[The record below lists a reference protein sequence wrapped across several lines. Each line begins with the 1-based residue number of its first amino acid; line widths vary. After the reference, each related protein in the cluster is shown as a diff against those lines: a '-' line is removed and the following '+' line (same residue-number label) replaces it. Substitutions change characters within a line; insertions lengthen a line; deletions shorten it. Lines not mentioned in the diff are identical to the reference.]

1 MEFHQLRYFV
11 AAAETQSMTR
21 AAERLH
27 VSQPALS
34 RQIALLE
41 EEIGVLLFQRL
52 KQRITLTDAGRF
64 FLAKTR
70 QLLCDAETATQQ
82 VRERFNGE
90 RKTLRL
96 GFIGPFLDDLV
107 APAVRE
113 FQQRHPKSQVSL
125 YDLPP
130 SAQIQRLRANELDAA
145 ILANIDESE
154 RTRFSVQQLSK
165 HRMAV
170 VVPAE
175 HRLAHRKAVKLG
187 ELSSE
192 PWVSLSNEVFPGRRE
207 FLLESCGKAGFVP
220 QLHAELDSLPL
231 MLAAVATTSS
241 VALIPAHAR
250 KLPHSGCVFLTL
262 STPVITTQLLLIKA
276 RAQPGTELAC
286 LLSLLA
292 EHAAA
297 LADA

>member
-21 AAERLH
+21 AAEILH

-34 RQIALLE
+34 RQIAMLE
-41 EEIGVLLFQRL
+41 DEVGVLLFDRV
-52 KQRITLTDAGRF
+52 KQRIKLTEAGRF
-64 FLAKTR
+64 FLSKAR

-113 FQQRHPKSQVSL
+113 FQQRHPTSRVSL
-125 YDLPP
+125 FDLPP
-130 SAQIQRLRANELDAA
+130 SAQMQRLRANELDAA
-145 ILANIDESE
+145 ILGNIDDAE
-154 RTRFSVQQLSK
+154 RDRFSVQQLSR

-170 VVPAE
+170 VVPVE
-175 HRLAHRKAVKLG
+175 HRLANRKAVKLA
-187 ELSSE
+187 ELSAD
-192 PWVSLSNEVFPGRRE
+192 PWVSLSNQVFPGRRE
-207 FLLESCGKAGFVP
+207 FLLESCAKAGFVP
-220 QLHAELDSLPL
+220 KIVAELDSLPL

-241 VALIPAHAR
+241 VGIIPAHAR
-250 KLPHSGCVFLTL
+250 KLPHGGCVFLAL
-262 STPVITTQLLLIKA
+262 SAPVITTQLLLIKS
-276 RAQPGTELAC
+276 RVPSGTELQC
-286 LLSLLA
+286 LLSLIA